1 MQSDKSILCSALLTR
16 LLEKW
21 RQYYDQSLI
30 FADFLTEFCTL
41 ANVFQMKLRAAY
53 VKYANMCIC
62 AYGKYIEIM
71 LPFMAV

>member
-1 MQSDKSILCSALLTR
+1 MQSDKSILCLALLTR

-41 ANVFQMKLRAAY
+41 ANVFQTKLRAAY